1 MRSPILSNSS
11 RCPKSA
17 RQNNFSVTINK
28 VEKLIDGFE
37 ITKLKF
43 DYKLKATSIEVSENK
58 SIQVSFHKRYR
69 ENVLG
74 AYLPYVVERS
84 KTVQHE
90 NNGVKLHA
98 LGNFTVE
105 YNAGPL
111 GSVNHRDTRR
121 PIRKPSQFS
130 SDFITDEFSGISVNE
145 IYQASETYLSTRIN
159 LSVEQLKVSKSAQ
172 QNNFSVTINKGEKL
186 IDEFQGI
193 KLVWEFCSTETRRSE
208 FDYELKA
215 TSIEVSENKSIQRY
229 REKVLSAYLPYVVE
243 RSKAIQHENKAVKL
257 HALGNFTTEYNAG
270 PWGSVVFQHPSTF
283 DTLAMDPKLKE
294 ELINDLDRFV
304 KRKEFYGRV
313 GKAWKRGYLLYGPP
327 GTGKSSLIAAM
338 ANYLKFDVYDLELM
352 QIRSNSELRRLLVST
367 ANRSIQVIEDI
378 DCSIELSDRKL
389 GGGRLLNFTDG
400 LWSSCGDERIIVFTT
415 NYKEKLDPALL
426 RPGRMDMHIH
436 MSYCTPSGFKILAS
450 NYLGIKTHHLFDE
463 IEEFLKQLEVTPAE
477 IAEQLMK
484 SEEAD
489 KALAGL
495 AAFLKNK
502 KTMNCNA
509 EAKIEETR
517 DNEQEK

>member
-1 MRSPILSNSS
+1 MRSPLLSNSS
-11 RCPKSA
+11 KSLKSA

-28 VEKLIDGFE
+28 GEKLIDRFE
-37 ITKLKF
+37 RTKL
-43 DYKLKATSIEVSENK
+43 
-58 SIQVSFHKRYR
+58 
-69 ENVLG
+69 
-74 AYLPYVVERS
+74 
-84 KTVQHE
+84 
-90 NNGVKLHA
+90 
-98 LGNFTVE
+98 
-105 YNAGPL
+105 
-111 GSVNHRDTRR
+111 NHRHTRR

-130 SDFITDEFSGISVNE
+130 SDFITNEFSGISVNE

-186 IDEFQGI
+186 IDEFEGI

-215 TSIEVSENKSIQRY
+215 TSIEVSENKSIQ
-229 REKVLSAYLPYVVE
+229 VLSTYLPYVVE

-270 PWGSVVFQHPSTF
+270 PWGSVIFHHPSTF

-338 ANYLKFDVYDLELM
+338 ANYLKFDVYDLEEAL
-352 QIRSNSELRRLLVST
+352 T
-367 ANRSIQVIEDI
+367 
-378 DCSIELSDRKL
+378 LS
-389 GGGRLLNFTDG
+389 GLLNFIDG
-400 LWSSCGDERIIVFTT
+400 LWSSCGDERIIVFRT
-415 NYKEKLDPALL
+415 NYKDKLDPALL

-450 NYLGIKTHHLFDE
+450 NYLGIKTHHLFNE
-463 IEEFLKQLEVTPAE
+463 IEEFLKKLEVTPAE

-509 EAKIEETR
+509 EAKIEETK

>member
-1 MRSPILSNSS
+1 MRSPLLSNSS
-11 RCPKSA
+11 KSLKSA

-28 VEKLIDGFE
+28 GEKLIDGFE
-37 ITKLKF
+37 RTKSEF
-43 DYKLKATSIEVSENK
+43 DYELKASSIEVSKNK

-69 ENVLG
+69 EKVLG

-84 KTVQHE
+84 KIVQHE

-98 LGNFTVE
+98 LGNFTTE

-111 GSVNHRDTRR
+111 GSV
-121 PIRKPSQFS
+121 
-130 SDFITDEFSGISVNE
+130 FSGISVNE

-159 LSVEQLKVSKSAQ
+159 PSVQQLKVSKSAR

-186 IDEFQGI
+186 IDEFEGI

-215 TSIEVSENKSIQRY
+215 TSIEVSENKSIQ
-229 REKVLSAYLPYVVE
+229 VLSAYLPYVVE

-257 HALGNFTTEYNAG
+257 HALGNFATEYNAG
-270 PWGSVVFQHPSTF
+270 PWGSVVFHHPSTF
-283 DTLAMDPKLKE
+283 DTLAVDPKLKE
-294 ELINDLDRFV
+294 ELIDDLDRFV

-338 ANYLKFDVYDLELM
+338 ANYLKFDL
-352 QIRSNSELRRLLVST
+352 T
-367 ANRSIQVIEDI
+367 
-378 DCSIELSDRKL
+378 LS
-389 GGGRLLNFTDG
+389 GLLNFIDG
-400 LWSSCGDERIIVFTT
+400 LWSSCGDERIIVFRT
-415 NYKEKLDPALL
+415 NYKDKLDPALL

-450 NYLGIKTHHLFDE
+450 NYLGIKTHHLFNE
-463 IEEFLKQLEVTPAE
+463 IEEFLKKLEVTPAE

-509 EAKIEETR
+509 EAKIEETK